1 MTLKLLLLG
10 GAALALTAG
19 GAEAAKSHNASRHAS
34 TATGA
39 YAPPSQ
45 PIPYSQVD
53 SYVKGNAK
61 QKAAI
66 VATASQADTGTAAN
80 TSATAAAPP
89 PADQTAPSAAP
100 APVNPAPNT
109 GDTGAAAGSAPATQ
123 DNMGA
128 TGATPPAPP
137 AAGGTTN
144 APAGT
149 PQSGPTG
156 QPGPQ

>member
-1 MTLKLLLLG
+1 MKLKLLILG
-10 GAALALTAG
+10 GAALVLTAG
-19 GAEAAKSHNASRHAS
+19 ATVAKTHKA
-34 TATGA
+34 TATGGA

-45 PIPYSQVD
+45 PIPYDQVD
-53 SYVKGNAK
+53 KYVKGNAK
-61 QKAAI
+61 TRASI
-66 VATASQADTGTAAN
+66 VAMGSGADTGAAAN
-80 TSATAAAPP
+80 TAATAPANPAP
-89 PADQTAPSAAP
+89 AAAP

-137 AAGGTTN
+137 SAGGTTN

-156 QPGPQ
+156 SPSPQ